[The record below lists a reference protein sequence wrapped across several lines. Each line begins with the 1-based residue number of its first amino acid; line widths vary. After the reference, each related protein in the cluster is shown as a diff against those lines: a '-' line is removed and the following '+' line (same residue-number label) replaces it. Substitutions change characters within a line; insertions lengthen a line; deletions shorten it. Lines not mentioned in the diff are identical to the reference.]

1 MAYFL
6 HNDNF
11 IVKDDEMLTLNSSFL
26 NTPSLL
32 KSNTVQQSNYQK
44 LASGKRINSAKDDA
58 AGMQISHRLSTQIAV
73 KQQTLRNLQD
83 GISYGQVADAGLEE
97 LISVLQRMR
106 TFAIQSANGSNS
118 AIDRSSLN
126 EEFTQLQEHIN
137 HIVEET
143 EVFGKKPLM
152 SKPEIETNLDNVPVL
167 DEILVNGVKD
177 TLASGRVSLGLIPTG
192 STNVRIL
199 VDDHGMNDDI
209 NIFSATGEHLVG
221 QDLTAQQPLIENELF
236 TPNNG
241 YQGNEVYDNSNLFD
255 GGGFNFPAI
264 NNQSIKGMGFTY
276 SGNGNNNQNNNLNE
290 ELIIDS
296 VTEPL
301 LLTVIGNGAFSITAT
316 WDNMGS
322 LNKELNESSD
332 GPMRVT
338 ATDNSVGENAF
349 ITYEDIDA
357 SAESLSIGGVAINTQ
372 QLAQSALSRIDTA
385 LLRVGQFRSEVG
397 AKMNAIETTMRNHT
411 NQSQMLSQANQ
422 RIKETDYAEEIA
434 KKVSNNIIEQASMS
448 VVMQARNITEDGILG
463 LLSQF

>member
-1 MAYFL
+1 
-6 HNDNF
+6 
-11 IVKDDEMLTLNSSFL
+11 MLTINSTFL
-26 NTPSLL
+26 NTPPSLRT
-32 KSNTVQQSNYQK
+32 NTIQQSSYEK

-83 GISYGQVADAGLEE
+83 GISYGQVADAGLGE
-97 LISVLQRMR
+97 LTVVLQRLR
-106 TFAIQSANGSNS
+106 TLAIQSANGSNS
-118 AIDRSSLN
+118 AIDRSALN
-126 EEFTQLQEHIN
+126 KEFTQLQEHIN
-137 HIVEET
+137 QIVKET
-143 EVFGKKPLM
+143 EIFGKKPLM
-152 SKPEIETNLDNVPVL
+152 SKPEVETNLDNVPVL
-167 DEILVNGVKD
+167 DEILVNGVQD
-177 TLASGRVSLGLIPTG
+177 TLSSGRVSLGLIPAG

-199 VDDHGMNDDI
+199 VNDHGANDDI
-209 NIFSATGEHLVG
+209 NIFSATGEHLIG
-221 QDLTAQQPLIENELF
+221 QDLAALQPLIESELF

-255 GGGFNFPAI
+255 GGNFNFPAT

-276 SGNGNNNQNNNLNE
+276 SGNGNTNQTNHLNE
-290 ELIIDS
+290 ELIIDN

-301 LLTVIGNGAFSITAT
+301 LLTVIGNGVFSITAS

-322 LNKELNESSD
+322 LHKETSISSD

-338 ATDNSVGENAF
+338 ATDNAVGEDAF

-357 SAESLSIGGVAINTQ
+357 SAASLSIGGIAINTQ

-397 AKMNAIETTMRNHT
+397 AKMNAIESTIRSQG

-422 RIKETDYAEEIA
+422 RIEETDYAKEIA
-434 KKVSNNIIEQASMS
+434 KKVSIDIIEQASMS
-448 VVMQARNITEDGILG
+448 IVMQARNITKDGILG
-463 LLSQF
+463 LLSQL